1 MRERAS
7 LIIIRDNKFLF
18 VEQLVKE
25 KLRNVFIGGGVE
37 DGETPQE
44 AALRELSE
52 EANIK
57 GKIVFGP
64 AVLVT
69 EMIENI
75 FIVSIPENSE
85 PVLGYDPELPLDKQE
100 IKRLIWR
107 DPNEEIDKFNSF
119 DKKYFSTIVN
129 EAKKQNSKDEWVKLL
144 EGIIAHNTRV

>member
-69 EMIENI
+69 EMLENI

-107 DPNEEIDKFNSF
+107 DPKEEIDKFNSF

-144 EGIIAHNTRV
+144 EGIIAHKN

>member
-129 EAKKQNSKDEWVKLL
+129 EAKKQNSNDEWVKLL
-144 EGIIAHNTRV
+144 EGIIAHKN

>member
-37 DGETPQE
+37 DGETPEE

-69 EMIENI
+69 EMLENI

>member
-1 MRERAS
+1 MRVRAS

-100 IKRLIWR
+100 IKSLIWR
-107 DPNEEIDKFNSF
+107 DSIEEIDKFNSF